1 MEPVRILLN
10 PQRTKG
16 LILNADLENFAQVLA
31 KLLGVNIEVHR
42 AWLVRSAVVYGF
54 DCVLLGDRLYPVV
67 NDEGFSIRNVRFVD
81 LTRTITLD
89 GGEVY
94 EVQDERVFVG

>member
-1 MEPVRILLN
+1 
-10 PQRTKG
+10 
-16 LILNADLENFAQVLA
+16 
-31 KLLGVNIEVHR
+31 
-42 AWLVRSAVVYGF
+42 
-54 DCVLLGDRLYPVV
+54 VLLGDRLYPVV